1 MIPPRAPHPTIPG
14 YYGQTD
20 ERSQFVRFLFDRT
33 ARHYDRVNAVMSLG
47 SGARYRRQA
56 LAGAGL
62 TAGARLLDIA
72 VGTGLTAREARRLVG
87 EGGRVVGLDSSAG
100 MLLQAQRSDAAHD
113 LVQGRAEALPFADA
127 SFDVVSMG
135 YALRHVDD
143 LVVAF
148 AECRRVLRPGGTVI
162 VLELVR
168 PQSAAGRA
176 VARAYLGHCVPL
188 AALIATGSGQARTLM
203 RYYWETIERCVAPEV
218 VVEAMRHVGLVDGRY
233 EDELGILRR
242 YLARRA

>member
-1 MIPPRAPHPTIPG
+1 MIPPRAPHAEIPG
-14 YYGQTD
+14 YYGSTD
-20 ERSQFVRFLFDRT
+20 DRSTFVRFLFDRT

-62 TAGARLLDIA
+62 TSGARLLDVA
-72 VGTGLTAREARRLVG
+72 VGTGLTAREGRRLVG
-87 EGGRVVGLDSSAG
+87 EYGRVVGLDNSAG
-100 MLLQAQRSDAAHD
+100 MLAQARLTDAAHD
-113 LVQGRAEALPFADA
+113 LVQGRAESLPFADA
-127 SFDVVSMG
+127 SFDAVSMG

-148 AECRRVLRPGGTVI
+148 TEFRRVLRPGGTLV
-162 VLELVR
+162 VLELAR
-168 PQSAAGRA
+168 PCSPAARA
-176 VARAYLGHCVPL
+176 LARAYLGHCVPL
-188 AALIATGSGQARTLM
+188 AALVATGSRQARTLM

-218 VVEAMRHVGLVDGRY
+218 VVAAMRDAGLVDGRY